1 MSNIAQSIGL
11 SGITP
16 ATQKQI
22 VQAKQNRVKD
32 LLDTGVR
39 FREHYVSLEDMI
51 ARPTSDY
58 DKRYGRGSKKN
69 LANTAIDFNG
79 GTYFPSQRF
88 WNSFCSKVGVG
99 TNVFNLFETTEVF
112 NRVVRDACFSASGNI
127 RVIEDCKTKQLLAI
141 TEPTK
146 PVVDWQSVL
155 KLVDRKNGYDVRYNN
170 GIISAMHSLQSDL
183 DIKVGGEDFKQRI
196 SVHIPIDGYGSPAVY
211 LSLLRQICA
220 NGMVAMS
227 KAFKTTVNVGKRDT
241 SNDVEFALE
250 RMYDSF
256 SNDEGFDA
264 LIRRLDTARRS
275 KLSVREFENAQ
286 RFLSRITAPKAH
298 DPGNPLRL
306 SPELRKF
313 SGMAGNLHT
322 KYGLA
327 SLQQMTDK
335 QMGLLETDMTVY
347 EAVNFMTEVTTHRL
361 DARKKLDNSLIE
373 DIQGWVG
380 SLVSSPYDLE
390 NVIDL
395 EDTQVEFKDL
405 YFNPSLN

>member
-1 MSNIAQSIGL
+1 
-11 SGITP
+11 
-16 ATQKQI
+16 
-22 VQAKQNRVKD
+22 
-32 LLDTGVR
+32 
-39 FREHYVSLEDMI
+39 
-51 ARPTSDY
+51 
-58 DKRYGRGSKKN
+58 
-69 LANTAIDFNG
+69 
-79 GTYFPSQRF
+79 
-88 WNSFCSKVGVG
+88 
-99 TNVFNLFETTEVF
+99 
-112 NRVVRDACFSASGNI
+112 
-127 RVIEDCKTKQLLAI
+127 
-141 TEPTK
+141 
-146 PVVDWQSVL
+146 
-155 KLVDRKNGYDVRYNN
+155 
-170 GIISAMHSLQSDL
+170 
-183 DIKVGGEDFKQRI
+183 
-196 SVHIPIDGYGSPAVY
+196 
-211 LSLLRQICA
+211 
-220 NGMVAMS
+220 
-227 KAFKTTVNVGKRDT
+227 
-241 SNDVEFALE
+241 
-250 RMYDSF
+250 MYDSF

-286 RFLSRITAPKAH
+286 QFLSRITAPQTH
-298 DPGNPLRL
+298 DPSNPLRL

-361 DARKKLDNSLIE
+361 DSRKKLDNSLIE

>member
-11 SGITP
+11 SGTAP
-16 ATQKQI
+16 ATHNRIEQM
-22 VQAKQNRVKD
+22 KQNRVKD
-32 LLDTGVR
+32 LLDTGVQ
-39 FREHYVSLEDMI
+39 FKEHYVSLEDMI
-51 ARPTSDY
+51 ARPTENY

-69 LANTAIDFNG
+69 LANTAIEFNG
-79 GTYFPSQRF
+79 ETYYPSQRF

-99 TNVFNLFETTEVF
+99 TNIFNLFDQTEVF
-112 NRVVRDACFSASGNI
+112 NRVVRDTCFSTSGNI
-127 RVIEDCKTKQLLAI
+127 RVIEDCRNHQLLAI

-155 KLVDRKNGYDVRYNN
+155 TLINRKNGYDVRYND
-170 GIISAMHSLQSDL
+170 GIISTMHSLQSDL
-183 DIKVGGEDFKQRI
+183 DTKIGGEDFKQRM

-211 LSLLRQICA
+211 LALLRQVCS

-227 KAFKTTVNVGKRDT
+227 KAFKTTVNIGKKD
-241 SNDVEFALE
+241 SSCDVEFALE

-275 KLSVREFENAQ
+275 KLSVREFEQ
-286 RFLSRITAPKAH
+286 GRRFLSRIAPPKD
-298 DPGNPLRL
+298 DPNPLKI
-306 SPELRKF
+306 SPELRRF
-313 SGMAGNLHT
+313 SSMGGNLHS

-335 QMGLLETDMTVY
+335 QMGLLETNMTVY

-361 DARKKLDNSLIE
+361 DPHKKLDSSIIE
-373 DIQGWVG
+373 NIQGWVG
-380 SLVSSPYDLE
+380 SLVSRPYDLE
-390 NVIDL
+390 NIIDL
-395 EDTQVEFKDL
+395 QDTQDEFQGR